1 MNKRIE
7 AAAKAV
13 YDSPAEG
20 CSCCA
25 YYDHDNDMDAAAE
38 IIGADQR
45 TMLVAQAA
53 LAAADAVMFSD
64 EALER
69 VERALTKHAVI
80 TDGLE
85 EGYGWCA
92 ECGNVDADNEA
103 HQARAVVAALKAE
116 S

>member
-53 LAAADAVMFSD
+53 LDAADAVMFSD

-69 VERALTKHAVI
+69 AARALNEQYTLEWDKLPEWAREDARRTARAVI
-80 TDGLE
+80 T
-85 EGYGWCA
+85 
-92 ECGNVDADNEA
+92 
-103 HQARAVVAALKAE
+103 ALKE
-116 S
+116 SI